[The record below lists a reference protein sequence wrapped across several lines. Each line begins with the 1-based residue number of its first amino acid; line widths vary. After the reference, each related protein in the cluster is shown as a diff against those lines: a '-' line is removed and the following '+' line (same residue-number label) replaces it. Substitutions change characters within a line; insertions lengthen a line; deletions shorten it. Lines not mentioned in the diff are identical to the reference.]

1 MSGRGVGEAMANNV
15 RFIEVVHD
23 EELTHRQ
30 PEATAAV
37 RRFFPNSPPVK
48 LYRAADGR
56 IGFQLQLSVTAGDR
70 KRLEDAYRA
79 VMKVLGE
86 KRGRPRGAKTVQ
98 TKLLLPEPVYRALK
112 KAAADSNAT
121 MSNVVADI
129 ARRELIDKS
138 ARRAVRT

>member
-1 MSGRGVGEAMANNV
+1 MPRKVHV
-15 RFIEVVHD
+15 IEVVRD
-23 EELTHRQ
+23 EELAKKE

-37 RRFFPNSPPVK
+37 RRFFADSPPVK

-56 IGFQLQLSVTAGDR
+56 IGFQLQLSVAAGER

-79 VMKVLGE
+79 VMKILGE

-112 KAAADSNAT
+112 KAAADSHAT
-121 MSNVVADI
+121 MSSVVADL
-129 ARRELIDKS
+129 ARRELIERS
-138 ARRAVRT
+138 ANRGVRT

>member
-1 MSGRGVGEAMANNV
+1 MGR
-15 RFIEVVHD
+15 
-23 EELTHRQ
+23 
-30 PEATAAV
+30 
-37 RRFFPNSPPVK
+37 
-48 LYRAADGR
+48 
-56 IGFQLQLSVTAGDR
+56 
-70 KRLEDAYRA
+70 EDAYRA

>member
-1 MSGRGVGEAMANNV
+1 MFEKNKVH
-15 RFIEVVHD
+15 FIEVVRD
-23 EELTHRQ
+23 DELTNKE
-30 PEATAAV
+30 PEATAAF

-48 LYRAADGR
+48 LYRTADGR
-56 IGFQLQLSVTAGDR
+56 IGFQLQLSVAAGER

-121 MSNVVADI
+121 MSNVVADL
-129 ARRELIDKS
+129 ARRELIEGGPS
-138 ARRAVRT
+138 RTVRA